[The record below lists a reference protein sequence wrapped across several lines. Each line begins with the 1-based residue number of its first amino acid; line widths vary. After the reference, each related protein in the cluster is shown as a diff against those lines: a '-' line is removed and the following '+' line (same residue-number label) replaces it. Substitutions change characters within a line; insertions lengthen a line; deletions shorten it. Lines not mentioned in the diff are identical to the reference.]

1 MQKQLEERLLQ
12 SNIREVDYTM
22 NTYQTD
28 VAIIGFGKAGKTLAG
43 ALAKKEKTVIV
54 IEKSPKMYGGTC
66 INVGCLPTKSLT
78 NSAELISRL
87 TEFGIERTHKL
98 NNQYYQQALRYKDD
112 MVSKLNQ
119 KNYHKIA
126 DLDNVTVLDGFAVFE
141 DEHTLSVDTGEEKI
155 QVKAEKI
162 IINTGSI
169 ANIPDIDG
177 ISDNSRVYTSES
189 ILDLEQL
196 PQRLAIIGS
205 GYIGLEYASYFNGF
219 GSAVTIFEA
228 NDTFLSR
235 EDEDVAQ
242 SVLER
247 MKETGIQ
254 FEFESSTSQIKETA
268 SGVTVVYSQ
277 NEEAH
282 EAEFDAVLLA
292 TGRKPNTDHLRTEKV
307 GVTMGE
313 KGEIKVNGNLQ
324 TTVEHIWAVGD
335 VKGGPQFTYIS
346 LDDYRIV
353 LPQLLGE
360 APGYSSNSRP
370 AFPNATFID
379 PPLASVGMNEKEA
392 KKADA
397 AYEVA
402 KMPTA
407 NVPKAQ
413 VLRETAG
420 FMKVLVDPNTKF
432 ILGATLF
439 SAESHEMINLL
450 ALAINEKI
458 PYTTLRDT
466 IYTHPIMTEALND
479 LLGMIEE

>member
-1 MQKQLEERLLQ
+1 
-12 SNIREVDYTM
+12 M
-22 NTYQTD
+22 NNYQTD

-43 ALAKKEKTVIV
+43 ALAKQGKTVIV

-78 NSAELISRL
+78 NSAKTISQL
-87 TEFGIERTHKL
+87 TELGIERTPEL
-98 NNQYYQQALRYKDD
+98 NNQYYQKALRYKDD

-126 DLDNVTVLDGFAVFE
+126 DLDNVTVLDGFATFK
-141 DEHTLSVDTGEEKI
+141 DEHTLSVDTGAET
-155 QVKAEKI
+155 VRVNAEKI

-177 ISDNSRVYTSES
+177 ISGNSRVYTSES
-189 ILDLEQL
+189 ILELEHL

-228 NDTFLSR
+228 KDTFLGR

-254 FEFESSTSQIKETA
+254 FEFEAATAQIKETT
-268 SGVTVVYSQ
+268 SGVTVAYNQ
-277 NEEAH
+277 NEVEK

-292 TGRKPNTDHLRTEKV
+292 TGRKPNTAHLDAEKA
-307 GVTMGE
+307 GVAIGE
-313 KGEIKVNGNLQ
+313 KGEINVNANLQ
-324 TTVEHIWAVGD
+324 TNVEHIWAVGD

-360 APGYSSNSRP
+360 TSDYSLDSRP
-370 AFPNATFID
+370 EFPTATFID
-379 PPLASVGMNEKEA
+379 PPLASVGTSEKTA
-392 KKADA
+392 KKAGVN
-397 AYEVA
+397 YRVA

-420 FMKVLVDPNTKF
+420 LMKVLANPETKL

-450 ALAINEKI
+450 ALAINENI
-458 PYTTLRDT
+458 PYTTLKDT
-466 IYTHPIMTEALND
+466 IYTHPTMTEALND

>member
-1 MQKQLEERLLQ
+1 
-12 SNIREVDYTM
+12 M
-22 NTYQTD
+22 NNYQTD

-43 ALAKKEKTVIV
+43 ALAKQGKTVIV

-78 NSAELISRL
+78 NSAKTISQL
-87 TEFGIERTHKL
+87 TELGIERTPEL
-98 NNQYYQQALRYKDD
+98 NNQYYQKALRYKDD

-126 DLDNVTVLDGFAVFE
+126 DLDNVTVLDGFATFK
-141 DEHTLSVDTGEEKI
+141 DEHTLSVDTGAET
-155 QVKAEKI
+155 VRVNAEKI

-177 ISDNSRVYTSES
+177 ISGNSRVYTSES
-189 ILDLEQL
+189 ILELEHL

-228 NDTFLSR
+228 KDTFLGR

-254 FEFESSTSQIKETA
+254 FEFEAATAQIKETT
-268 SGVTVVYSQ
+268 SGVTVAYNQ
-277 NEEAH
+277 NEVEK

-292 TGRKPNTDHLRTEKV
+292 TGRKPNTAHLDAEKA
-307 GVTMGE
+307 GVAIGE
-313 KGEIKVNGNLQ
+313 KGEINVNANLQ
-324 TTVEHIWAVGD
+324 TNVEHIWAVGD

-353 LPQLLGE
+353 LPQLFGE
-360 APGYSSNSRP
+360 TSDYSLDSRP
-370 AFPNATFID
+370 EFPTATFID
-379 PPLASVGMNEKEA
+379 PPLASVGMSEKTA
-392 KKADA
+392 KKAGVN
-397 AYEVA
+397 YRVA

-420 FMKVLVDPNTKF
+420 LMKVLVDPEIKL

-439 SAESHEMINLL
+439 SAESHEIINLL
-450 ALAINEKI
+450 ALAINENI
-458 PYTTLRDT
+458 PYTTLKDT
-466 IYTHPIMTEALND
+466 IYTHPTMTEALND
-479 LLGMIEE
+479 LLGTIEE

>member
-1 MQKQLEERLLQ
+1 
-12 SNIREVDYTM
+12 M
-22 NTYQTD
+22 NNYQTD

-43 ALAKKEKTVIV
+43 ALAKKGKTAIV

-78 NSAELISRL
+78 NSAKTISQL
-87 TEFGIERTHKL
+87 TEFGIERTPEL
-98 NNQYYQQALRYKDD
+98 NNQYYQKALHYKDD

-126 DLDNVTVLDGFAVFE
+126 DLDNVTVLDGFAAFK
-141 DEHTLSVDTGEEKI
+141 DEHTLSVDTGEEI
-155 QVKAEKI
+155 VQVTAENI
-162 IINTGSI
+162 IINTGSV

-177 ISDNSRVYTSES
+177 ISGNSRVYTSES

-228 NDTFLSR
+228 KDTFLGR

-254 FEFESSTSQIKETA
+254 FEFEAATSQIKETA
-268 SGVTVVYSQ
+268 SGVTVAYSQ
-277 NEEAH
+277 NEGENEAK
-282 EAEFDAVLLA
+282 FDAVLLA
-292 TGRKPNTDHLRTEKV
+292 TGRKPNTEHLGTEKA
-307 GVTMGE
+307 GVALGE
-313 KGEIKVNGNLQ
+313 KGEVKVNANLQ
-324 TTVEHIWAVGD
+324 TTIEHIWAVGD

-360 APGYSSNSRP
+360 AAEYSLDSRP
-370 AFPNATFID
+370 VFPNATFID
-379 PPLASVGMNEKEA
+379 PPLASVGMNEKAA
-392 KKADA
+392 KKAGL

-420 FMKVLVDPNTKF
+420 FMKVLVDSETKS
-432 ILGATLF
+432 IIGATLF

-479 LLGMIEE
+479 LLGMIED